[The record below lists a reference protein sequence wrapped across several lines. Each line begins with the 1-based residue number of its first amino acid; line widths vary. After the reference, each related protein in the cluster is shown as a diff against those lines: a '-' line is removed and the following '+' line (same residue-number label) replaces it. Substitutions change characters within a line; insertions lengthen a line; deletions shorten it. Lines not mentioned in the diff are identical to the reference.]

1 MCGIGAVCPWC
12 MGAVV
17 VCGASLVVVCA
28 VRLCPL
34 FTQGDIHRPGVVMG
48 FLRGA
53 LFGYL

>member
-1 MCGIGAVCPWC
+1 MGAVCRGC

-17 VCGASLVVVCA
+17 VRGVSGVVVCA

-48 FLRGA
+48 FVGGA